1 MKVEF
6 KQSFTKDLKGI
17 KDRRLLKRVGE
28 TIEAVER
35 ARSLSEVQG
44 VRKLRGEERYYRLK
58 IGDYRLGIIVEGE
71 AVIFVRFL
79 HRRDIYTYFP

>member
-44 VRKLRGEERYYRLK
+44 VRKLRGEEHYYRLK
-58 IGDYRLGIIVEGE
+58 IGDYRLGIVVQGE